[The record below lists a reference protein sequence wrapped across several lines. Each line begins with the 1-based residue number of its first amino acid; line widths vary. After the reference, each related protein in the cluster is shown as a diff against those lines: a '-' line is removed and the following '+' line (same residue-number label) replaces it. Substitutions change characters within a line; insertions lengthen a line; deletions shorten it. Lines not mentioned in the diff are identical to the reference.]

1 MFIGTKIKEI
11 RLLKKLSRQAMADQ
25 LDISLTA
32 LRNIEEDKT
41 DINFSRLQQ
50 IATVFNMN
58 VAELVGHGEKIVQ
71 INGDNSDNNNHLSI
85 YQADTALAQENN
97 FLKEKIALLETT
109 ISDLRKTMQLL
120 ENSN

>member
-11 RLLKKLSRQAMADQ
+11 RILKKLSRQAMADQ

-71 INGDNSDNNNHLSI
+71 INGDNSDNNHLSI

-109 ISDLRKTMQLL
+109 ITDLRKTMQLL
-120 ENSN
+120 EK